1 MLLVAVVWALTS
13 TLGKQGILLYGAI
26 PFGAIVLICDAVG
39 LAFIALFRFKMGT
52 ARASFDRRA
61 IYLFLVSGLLM
72 AAAHLTHVLSL
83 SLAPVAYMISV
94 KRLSLVF
101 GVLLG
106 WFYFRE
112 ENIRYR
118 LTGACVMVVGV
129 FMVYE

>member
-1 MLLVAVVWALTS
+1 M
-13 TLGKQGILLYGAI
+13 
-26 PFGAIVLICDAVG
+26 
-39 LAFIALFRFKMGT
+39 RT
-52 ARASFDRRA
+52 ARVSLGRRA
-61 IYLFLVSGLLM
+61 MYLFLVSGLLM